1 MLQVVTCPDQE
12 QGLRMGTMT
21 VMVTVIIQ
29 VIMGAELQWRFFED
43 FVGGICKESI
53 IGWEPVSIVH

>member
-29 VIMGAELQWRFFED
+29 VIMGAELQRRFFED
-43 FVGGICKESI
+43 FVGG
-53 IGWEPVSIVH
+53 PLMLDP